1 MMTNIALFAS
11 LILNIILVG
20 LLVWN
25 ARKTRRKHQ
34 NQKQPTLRTPANV
47 RTISCPSCAQHIK
60 FTLPIEGN
68 KARCRK
74 CHAQFKLDIDEHR
87 NVYITEI
94 KLPEDEQHIKSLAD
108 CYLILGLT
116 AEALPID
123 IKAAYK
129 KKISEY
135 HPDRVGVFGAKIK
148 QLAEEETRQIN
159 AAYAMLQEQGMV

>member
-11 LILNIILVG
+11 LILN
-20 LLVWN
+20 
-25 ARKTRRKHQ
+25 ARKTLRKHQ

-74 CHAQFKLDIDEHR
+74 CHAQFKLDVDEHR